1 LSILMT
7 GETTPFDLKLARE
20 AFATTGGLHGA
31 AVRLA
36 APRLRPADF
45 RRLRALDGEFT
56 AALRDGR
63 VHAAIAADDAFHR
76 VFLDVAGDPDLTV
89 AVELMMPRLKRMDLW
104 LFTRKSFDP
113 GENSHPETLAALESG
128 DVERAV
134 ALVEASY
141 YEAGEML
148 AAIVERTERA
158 PAAVA

>member
-7 GETTPFDLKLARE
+7 VAEPMPFDLKLARE

-31 AVRLA
+31 ALRVA

-45 RRLRALDGEFT
+45 RRLRALDAEFT
-56 AALRDGR
+56 GALEDGR

-89 AVELMMPRLKRMDLW
+89 GVELMMPRLKRMDLW

-113 GENSHPETLAALESG
+113 AENTHPETLEALEAG

-134 ALVEASY
+134 ELVEASY
-141 YEAGEML
+141 TDAGEML
-148 AAIVERTERA
+148 AAIVERA
-158 PAAVA
+158 PAVA